1 MLKMQKRFS
10 ATVAM
15 RSVLCGIALWAL
27 GLPSAQALQA
37 PTGKVVLTLSGKV
50 AEKNTPNGAEF
61 DMAMLEALP
70 QKTFTTKTS
79 WDRQA
84 MKFSGPLLRDVLAA
98 AKAQG
103 TTLKAIAVNDY
114 STSIPAS
121 DADQF
126 DMVLAHHMNGQPI
139 PPRTKGPLF
148 IVYPYDSKPELKAEI
163 YQDRSVWQLTKI
175 VVE

>member
-1 MLKMQKRFS
+1 MLTTQNRFC
-10 ATVAM
+10 APAAV
-15 RSVLCGIALWAL
+15 RSVVCGVALLAL
-27 GLPSAQALQA
+27 GVPSAQALQA

-50 AEKNTPNGAEF
+50 GEKNTPNGAAF
-61 DMAMLEALP
+61 DMAMLAALP
-70 QKTFTTKTS
+70 QKTFTTRTP
-79 WDRQA
+79 WDRQS

-98 AKAQG
+98 VKAQG

-114 STSIPAS
+114 TTSIPAS

-148 IVYPYDSKPELKAEI
+148 IVYPYDSKPELKSKI
-163 YQDRSVWQLTKI
+163 YQDRSAWQLKEI
-175 VVE
+175 VVD